1 MTDEAGGWAV
11 TLEADRCDQVGCLA
25 WELTVRLNAPP
36 AAGLQAWADGIA
48 GRVTGLLEPLR
59 VVEVDGLRREA
70 QLRSEQ
76 PGRRA
81 DQLFYYE
88 VLVREPGLVT
98 VRRYQAAQ
106 APGITPNRWTPE
118 EEEKLASDFDAGKSV
133 DEIVRGH
140 TRSRAAIEAR
150 LVKLGRLDPSAVT
163 VPLRYPPRPPG
174 GQPRQGG

>member
-1 MTDEAGGWAV
+1 MEREQALRILNA
-11 TLEADRCDQVGCLA
+11 LA
-25 WELTVRLNAPP
+25 NGVHPATGEQFAPDSPYQHPDTVRALYES
-36 AAGLQAWADGIA
+36 I
-48 GRVTGLLEPLR
+48 
-59 VVEVDGLRREA
+59 
-70 QLRSEQ
+70 
-76 PGRRA
+76 RA
-81 DQLFYYE
+81 M
-88 VLVREPGLVT
+88 
-98 VRRYQAAQ
+98 QAAQ